1 MIMFRIKGGKKKYKP
16 KKVSFADYFWRSAL
30 QKKYFQANCFII
42 VYSDLLK
49 DIDKEVIKLETKKR
63 PMLKLRK
70 KKKGKR

>member
-1 MIMFRIKGGKKKYKP
+1 M
-16 KKVSFADYFWRSAL
+16 